1 MNLNDIKE
9 HYKNFDDWKIEKIAT
24 NDSDALPL
32 EVLNILKEEIK
43 NRALTP
49 NLMNRIDLH
58 IRGLSE
64 LKFMDAIKPSPKK
77 TPSTTIKVI
86 SIYFAV
92 MGFAEIYLF
101 YPIFDVQQI
110 NSKDI
115 IFLSAIVLSMLSEIS
130 LWRLS
135 KTGWYLS
142 ILNCFQVIGW
152 LILYILLLNGFFS
165 VSSFIEELIFYCAV
179 ILINAGIIYHLFKS
193 STLELF
199 K

>member
-1 MNLNDIKE
+1 
-9 HYKNFDDWKIEKIAT
+9 
-24 NDSDALPL
+24 
-32 EVLNILKEEIK
+32 
-43 NRALTP
+43 
-49 NLMNRIDLH
+49 
-58 IRGLSE
+58 
-64 LKFMDAIKPSPKK
+64 MDAIKPSPKK

-115 IFLSAIVLSMLSEIS
+115 IFLSAIVLSMLSAIS

-135 KTGWYLS
+135 KTVWYLS